1 MAKGYFISIEGSEG
15 VGKSTFC
22 QALQQHLQNKGLSVF
37 GCREPGGTEVGKKI
51 RELFLNPPGGEP
63 LTAITELMLILAARA
78 QHVAK
83 EIAPRLARGQIVV
96 CDRYLDS
103 TLLYQGIVGKIPM
116 DQIQEGHRI
125 ATAGLMPELTFL
137 LDCPVAVAKA
147 RVAARAEAQGDKAEE
162 GNRFD
167 EADDRTYEIYRAGF
181 QTIAAMYPERTRR
194 IDSDQSEAAV
204 LAAAVA
210 LLPSEYR

>member
-1 MAKGYFISIEGSEG
+1 MAKGFFITVEGSEG

-22 QALQQHLQNKGLSVF
+22 AALQKYLENKGHSVF
-37 GCREPGGTEVGKKI
+37 GCREPGGTEVGKNV

-63 LTAITELMLILAARA
+63 LTATTELMLILAARA

-83 EIAPRLARGQIVV
+83 EVAPRLARGQIVV

-116 DQIQEGHRI
+116 DQIQAAHRI
-125 ATAGLMPELTFL
+125 ATAGLMPDLTFL

-147 RVAARAEAQGDKAEE
+147 RVAARAAQPSEDS
-162 GNRFD
+162 NRFD
-167 EADDRTYEIYRAGF
+167 EADDDTYAIYRAGF
-181 QTIAAMYPERTRR
+181 QTIAAMYPERTRL
-194 IDSDQSEAAV
+194 INSDQSEAEV
-204 LAAAVA
+204 LAAAIA
-210 LLPSEYR
+210 ELPFDQL